1 MYVVSFVHDFAAFA
15 PRWLCLAQDRHSK
28 TPRQCWLM
36 TLSESPIAVW
46 STAGLVATLLV
57 AFALSFTQKGRK
69 NRKNGKNG
77 KKGLRITQRS
87 PSRVQALAHTSTE
100 DLAIEELR
108 QRFSKGEE
116 PPEGLLLQLA
126 WSRKLDVDAAVDV
139 WRKHL
144 AVTRELGIQD
154 VSDDLV
160 RYAYRA
166 GFCVRSGLD
175 VDGRPM
181 IWVRLAKSVPSV
193 MTAAQVVKNTW
204 MAQDASLASGP
215 EANRRGICFVYDL
228 KGVGLK
234 NVTFDPMAL
243 RDVIRGALS
252 HPCHISRVWLLD
264 APRIFLHSWHAFK
277 HFVPA
282 DVWKLVRFANTRG
295 RGGRGGTSNFSGIC
309 PPSELPVYLGGIRIS
324 SQKRIVIGCFSS
336 LKGRSWPIGHT
347 SFSCQCPC
355 AEILGGVLV
364 PLAALESASFCDAF
378 V

>member
-1 MYVVSFVHDFAAFA
+1 
-15 PRWLCLAQDRHSK
+15 
-28 TPRQCWLM
+28 M
-36 TLSESPIAVW
+36 TFSESPIAVW

-57 AFALSFTQKGRK
+57 AFALSFSTEKGRK
-69 NRKNGKNG
+69 NRKNG

-87 PSRVQALAHTSTE
+87 PSRVQALATTSTE
-100 DLAIEELR
+100 DSTIEELR

-126 WSRKLDVDAAVDV
+126 WSRNLDVDAAVDV

-166 GFCVRSGLD
+166 GFCVRSGFD

-204 MAQDASLASGP
+204 MAQDATLASGP

-264 APRIFLHSWHAFK
+264 APRIFLLSWHAFK

-282 DVWKLVRFANTRG
+282 DVRKLVRFANTRG
-295 RGGRGGTSNFSGIC
+295 RGGTSNFSEIC
-309 PPSELPVYLGGIRIS
+309 RPSELPVYLGGDPH
-324 SQKRIVIGCFSS
+324 QF
-336 LKGRSWPIGHT
+336 
-347 SFSCQCPC
+347 
-355 AEILGGVLV
+355 AEAYSDWMFFELEGQELAYRTHKLQLPV
-364 PLAALESASFCDAF
+364 PLRRNIGSRSGAACSVGVRKLLRCSCLA
-378 V
+378 

>member
-1 MYVVSFVHDFAAFA
+1 
-15 PRWLCLAQDRHSK
+15 
-28 TPRQCWLM
+28 
-36 TLSESPIAVW
+36 
-46 STAGLVATLLV
+46 
-57 AFALSFTQKGRK
+57 
-69 NRKNGKNG
+69 
-77 KKGLRITQRS
+77 
-87 PSRVQALAHTSTE
+87 
-100 DLAIEELR
+100 LAIEELR

-264 APRIFLHSWHAFK
+264 APRIFLLSWHAFK